1 MPTLTQQLATLTDT
15 LADEV
20 AADAGNEGYESHFAG
35 LVASD
40 NPYTAGVREAKAWD
54 AGRLQARQDARE
66 MAA

>member
-1 MPTLTQQLATLTDT
+1 MPTPTPQLATPPDA
-15 LADEV
+15 LADEA
-20 AADAGNEGYESHFAG
+20 AADAGNEGYEAHFAG

-40 NPYTAGVREAKAWD
+40 NPYATGVREAKAWD